1 MALTKEQ
8 KAKVMIVAN
17 IYDTMILDGIV
28 KAYTDSGIM
37 TDMMTADD
45 LDKAAQFGINLDEFD
60 IFDEEWDWTPAHD
73 ELANID
79 NDVEMVCEHLATL
92 I

>member
-8 KAKVMIVAN
+8 KAKVMTVAN
-17 IYDTMILDGIV
+17 IYDTEILNSIV
-28 KAYTDSGIM
+28 RAYTDSGIL
-37 TDMMTADD
+37 TDMMTEDD

-79 NDVEMVCEHLATL
+79 DDIEMVCDHLATL

>member
-1 MALTKEQ
+1 
-8 KAKVMIVAN
+8 MIVAN

-37 TDMMTADD
+37 TDMMTEDD

-79 NDVEMVCEHLATL
+79 DDVEMVCEHLATL

>member
-1 MALTKEQ
+1 MT
-8 KAKVMIVAN
+8 IAN
-17 IYDTMILDGIV
+17 IYDTEILNSIV
-28 KAYTDSGIM
+28 RAYTDSGIL
-37 TDMMTADD
+37 TDMMTEDD
-45 LDKAAQFGINLDEFD
+45 LDKAAQFGIPVHDEDFD

-79 NDVEMVCEHLATL
+79 DDIEVVCDHLATL

>member
-8 KAKVMIVAN
+8 KAKVMTIAN
-17 IYDTMILDGIV
+17 IYDTEILNSIV
-28 KAYTDSGIM
+28 RAYTDSGIL
-37 TDMMTADD
+37 TDMMTEDD

-79 NDVEMVCEHLATL
+79 DDIEMVCDHLATL

>member
-37 TDMMTADD
+37 TDMMTEDD

-79 NDVEMVCEHLATL
+79 DDVEMVCEHLATL